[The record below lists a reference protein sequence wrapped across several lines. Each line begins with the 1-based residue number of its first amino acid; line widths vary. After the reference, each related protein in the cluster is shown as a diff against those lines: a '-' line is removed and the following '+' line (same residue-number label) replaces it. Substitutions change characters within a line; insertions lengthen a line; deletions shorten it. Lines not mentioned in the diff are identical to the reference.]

1 MDASRETP
9 NVTTKPE
16 CYDLANMLVSK
27 ARFEWVASALS
38 SGIEKSKRPS
48 RVSVIAGCCYFL
60 QYDLLDRMIPEGNPA
75 QRYQKRP
82 SRAYVYIYI
91 YIVLCMLFIHYFTYV
106 YICIYDKLLHDMCVY
121 VCVYIYIYYSRKPRA
136 PGSPP

>member
-82 SRAYVYIYI
+82 SRADVYIYI
-91 YIVLCMLFIHYFTYV
+91 YIYTYIVLCMLFIHYFTYV

-121 VCVYIYIYYSRKPRA
+121 VCVYIYIYIL
-136 PGSPP
+136 